1 MNKETLNLKNK
12 FEELKKKFLEKK
24 NDEVIEE
31 CNNILKKNKIDV
43 FYNLLCLA
51 HNNKGNFL
59 EAIDV
64 MKEALKQSPKN
75 VDFLNNIG
83 MSYAKIYKY
92 KKAETFYNKGLEIDK
107 NNLHIMNNLAN
118 LKKDLDK
125 SAEAVEL
132 YKKILSKQPDAMA
145 AMYNLANLY
154 NTIGEFDKSKKL
166 FFDILELKPDL
177 TEADRIISQ
186 MTKYDSEHS
195 HFIDMKKKL
204 SNTPLDKKA
213 MLHLHFALGKA
224 YGDQKKYKES
234 FENFKK
240 ANDLS
245 KKISKYNF
253 EIDRKRFLNVRD
265 KFNSL
270 KDLKINRNNRKFL
283 FIIGMPRSG
292 TSLTEQIIS
301 SHENVFGGGELPY
314 IKKIYENYFELNKKV
329 TIDNLLDCERDY
341 IEYTSNLDN
350 SDKVFT
356 DKAPLNF
363 FYIGFIL
370 KFLPNSEFINIVRNP
385 IDNCWSIYK
394 NHFPT
399 KIDFANNLDD
409 LAKYYDHYKNLMNF
423 WRKLFPSQIYDLC
436 YENLVSDTKKEVKK
450 LLKFCSLEWDEKCL
464 QHHKNKRVIKTIS
477 YSQARKP
484 IYNTSVKS
492 FKGYEDYLGALKDL
506 N

>member
-92 KKAETFYNKGLEIDK
+92 KKAETFYNKGLGIDK

-370 KFLPNSEFINIVRNP
+370 KFLPNSKFINIVRNP

-423 WRKLFPSQIYDLC
+423 WRKIFPSQIYDLC

>member
-1 MNKETLNLKNK
+1 MNKERFNLENK
-12 FEELKKKFLEKK
+12 FEELKKKYLEKK

-31 CNNILKKNKIDV
+31 CNDILKKNKIDV

-59 EAIDV
+59 EAINV
-64 MKEALKQSPKN
+64 MKNALKQNPKN
-75 VDFLNNIG
+75 ADFFNNIG
-83 MSYAKIYKY
+83 MSYANIFKY
-92 KKAETFYNKGLEIDK
+92 KKAEDYYNQGLEIDK
-107 NNLHIMNNLAN
+107 NNLNIINNLAN

-125 SAEAVEL
+125 SDEAVEL

-154 NTIGEFDKSKKL
+154 NTMGEFDKSKKL
-166 FFDILELKPDL
+166 FFNILKLKSDL

-195 HFIDMKKKL
+195 HLIDMKKKL
-204 SNTPLDKKA
+204 SNTLLDEKA

-224 YGDQKKYKES
+224 YSDQKKYKES

-253 EIDRKRFLNVRD
+253 EIDRKRFLKIRN

-270 KDLKINRNNRKFL
+270 KDLKINKNSRKFL

-314 IKKIYENYFELNKKV
+314 IRKIYENYFELKEKV
-329 TIDNLLDCERDY
+329 TADDLLNCEKDY

-350 SDKVFT
+350 SNKVFT

-363 FYIGFIL
+363 LYIGFIL
-370 KFLPNSEFINIVRNP
+370 KFLPNSKFINIVRNP

-394 NHFPT
+394 NHFPA
-399 KIDFANNLDD
+399 KINFANNLDD
-409 LAKYYDHYKNLMNF
+409 LANYYNHYKDLMNF
-423 WRKLFPSQIYDLC
+423 WRKIFPNQIYDLC
-436 YENLVSDTKKEVKK
+436 YENLVSDTKKEVEK

-464 QHHKNKRVIKTIS
+464 QHQKNKRVIKTIS

>member
-92 KKAETFYNKGLEIDK
+92 KNAETFYNKGLEIDK

-132 YKKILSKQPDAMA
+132 YKKILSKQPDAMV

-195 HFIDMKKKL
+195 HFIDMKRKL
-204 SNTPLDKKA
+204 SNTPLDEKA

-350 SDKVFT
+350 SNKVFT

-370 KFLPNSEFINIVRNP
+370 KFLPNSKFINIVRNP

-423 WRKLFPSQIYDLC
+423 WRKIFPSQIYDLC

-450 LLKFCSLEWDEKCL
+450 LLEFCSLEWDEKCL

>member
-1 MNKETLNLKNK
+1 MNKETLNLENK
-12 FEELKKKFLEKK
+12 FEELKKKYLEKK
-24 NDEVIEE
+24 NDEVIEG
-31 CNNILKKNKIDV
+31 CNDILKKNKIDV

-92 KKAETFYNKGLEIDK
+92 KKAETFYNKGLGIDK

-370 KFLPNSEFINIVRNP
+370 KFLPNSKFINIVRNP

-423 WRKLFPSQIYDLC
+423 WRKIFPSQIYDLC

>member
-83 MSYAKIYKY
+83 MSYTKIYKY

-186 MTKYDSEHS
+186 MTNYDSEHS
-195 HFIDMKKKL
+195 HFIDMEKKL
-204 SNTPLDKKA
+204 SNTPLDEKA

-224 YGDQKKYKES
+224 YSDQKKYKKS

-270 KDLKINRNNRKFL
+270 KDLKINKNNRKFL

-350 SDKVFT
+350 SNKVFT

-370 KFLPNSEFINIVRNP
+370 KFLPNSKFINIVRNP

-394 NHFPT
+394 NYFPT

-423 WRKLFPSQIYDLC
+423 WRKIFPSQIYDLC
-436 YENLVSDTKKEVKK
+436 YENLVSDTKKEVEK

>member
-75 VDFLNNIG
+75 LDFLNNIG

-125 SAEAVEL
+125 SDEAVEL

-195 HFIDMKKKL
+195 HFIDMKRKL
-204 SNTPLDKKA
+204 SNTPLDEKA

-224 YGDQKKYKES
+224 YSDQKKYKKS

-253 EIDRKRFLNVRD
+253 EIDRKRFLKVRD

-270 KDLKINRNNRKFL
+270 KDLKINKNNRKFL

-314 IKKIYENYFELNKKV
+314 IRKIYENYFELNKKV

-350 SDKVFT
+350 SNKVFT

-370 KFLPNSEFINIVRNP
+370 KFLPNSKFINIVRNP

-409 LAKYYDHYKNLMNF
+409 LARYYDHYKNLMNF
-423 WRKLFPSQIYDLC
+423 WRKIFPSQIYDLC

-450 LLKFCSLEWDEKCL
+450 LLKFCSLEWDDKCL
-464 QHHKNKRVIKTIS
+464 QHQKNKRVIKTIS
-477 YSQARKP
+477 YNQARKP
-484 IYNTSVKS
+484 IYNTSIKS
-492 FKGYEDYLGALKDL
+492 FTGYEDYLVALKDL